1 MLTLTLGLAGAI
13 IGVGIIAYAVT
24 IYNRLVRLNKQCD
37 RAWRNI
43 DVKLKQR
50 QDVLEKLVDTTQEYM
65 EYEERTLGKIT
76 KLRTKMEA
84 SESPQKQA
92 TLNEQLTSA
101 LDGLF
106 AVAEDYPQLQ
116 ADSQFEQLQSEI
128 REIEDEIADRR
139 EYYNNATTQY
149 NTRINQIPY
158 NVAANMLGYTEREL
172 FKARDDVSDVD
183 LTDAFDQ

>member
-1 MLTLTLGLAGAI
+1 MLSLILGLAGAI
-13 IGVGIIAYAVT
+13 IGVGIITYAVT
-24 IYNRLVRLNKQCD
+24 MYNRLVRLNKQCD

-43 DVKLKQR
+43 DVKLQQR
-50 QDVLEKLVDTTQEYM
+50 QDVLEKLVDTTQKYM
-65 EYEERTLGKIT
+65 DYEERTLAKIT
-76 KLRTKMEA
+76 ELRTKMQDA
-84 SESPQKQA
+84 ESPQEQA

-116 ADSQFEQLQSEI
+116 ADSQFDQLQSEI
-128 REIEDEIADRR
+128 RDVEEEIADRR

-158 NVAANMLGYTEREL
+158 NVAANVLGYTEREL
-172 FKARDDVSDVD
+172 FKARDDVSDINI
-183 LTDAFDQ
+183 TDAFDQ